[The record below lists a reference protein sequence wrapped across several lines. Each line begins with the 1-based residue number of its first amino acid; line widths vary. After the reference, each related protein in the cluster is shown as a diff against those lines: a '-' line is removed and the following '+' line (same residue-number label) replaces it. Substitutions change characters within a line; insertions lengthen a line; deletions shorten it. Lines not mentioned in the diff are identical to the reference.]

1 MFELPEAKR
10 VRRAELD
17 ASDQSVGD
25 QSADEGYYEDL
36 RARLNAQI
44 AQNLVFADP
53 GSPLQGEAQGD
64 GPTKV
69 VKDMDDVASDADTVD
84 KELEKADEEAYEF
97 RLFGTSASV
106 PKVILET
113 DDQPEGEGGF
123 AVPKRPLSHYLAVDV
138 PASRKREYAAAAVS
152 ADDVLAWSLRRSWAL
167 EQPWRVTSISATRK
181 AAAAGTDT
189 HAEDDEAGQRRK
201 RPGKKRRIALR
212 TKQRASEAKK
222 EAKAKKA
229 LEKEEH
235 IKDKK
240 KRLNRAKKLRR
251 RAKAKEKKG
260 LGGEEAGA
268 GAESSGSDD
277 GSD

>member
-1 MFELPEAKR
+1 M
-10 VRRAELD
+10 
-17 ASDQSVGD
+17 GD
-25 QSADEGYYEDL
+25 ESADEGYYEDL

-44 AQNLVFADP
+44 AQSLVFADP

-69 VKDMDDVASDADTVD
+69 VKDRADAASDAGTVDTVD
-84 KELEKADEEAYEF
+84 KELEMAEEEAYEF

-106 PKVILET
+106 PRVVLET
-113 DDQPEGEGGF
+113 DDQPKGEGGF

-167 EQPWRVTSISATRK
+167 EQPWRVTSISVTRK

-189 HAEDDEAGQRRK
+189 HVEDDEAGQRRK

-240 KRLNRAKKLRR
+240 KRLNRAKKLRK

-268 GAESSGSDD
+268 GAESSGSGD